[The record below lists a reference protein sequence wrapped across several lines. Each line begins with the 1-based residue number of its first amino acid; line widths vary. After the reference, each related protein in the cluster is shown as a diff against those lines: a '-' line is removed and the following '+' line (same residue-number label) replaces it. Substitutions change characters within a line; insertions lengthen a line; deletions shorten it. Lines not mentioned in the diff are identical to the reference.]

1 MDKGPGQTMDTST
14 SFLEALQH
22 ASDEV
27 AWNQLVDLY
36 SPLIQGWLRRQGAA
50 PSDVDDVAQDVLAVV
65 VRRFPDFRRE
75 PRTGAF
81 RGWLRAITAN
91 CLRDHWRKRN
101 RQPAAIGGTEFGGV
115 VNQLADPHSDLS
127 KQWDREHDEHV
138 TQYLLKQ
145 IRPNFSTKTWSA
157 FQRFAIE
164 GCSADDVGQELQM
177 TTNAVFIAKSRVMAA
192 LRKQGR
198 GLIG

>member
-1 MDKGPGQTMDTST
+1 METST
-14 SFLEALQH
+14 SFLESLQH

-27 AWNQLVDLY
+27 AWSRLVDLY
-36 SPLIQGWLRRQGAA
+36 SPLIQGWLRRSGAA
-50 PSDVDDVAQDVLAVV
+50 SSDVDDVVQDVLAVV
-65 VRRFPDFRRE
+65 VRRFPEFRRE

-91 CLRDHWRKRN
+91 CLRDHWRKKN
-101 RQPAAIGGTEFGGV
+101 RQPPAVGGTDFGGV
-115 VNQLADPHSDLS
+115 VDQLQDPHSDLS
-127 KQWDREHDEHV
+127 RQWDREHDEHV

-145 IRPNFSTKTWSA
+145 IRPNFSKKTWSA

-164 GCSADDVGQELQM
+164 GCTADEVATELDMSA
-177 TTNAVFIAKSRVMAA
+177 NAVFIAKSRVMAS
-192 LRKQGR
+192 LREQGR